1 MSCLL
6 CSIAQKHVATKVVYE
21 DAAVIAYLSP
31 DPSAVGHI
39 IVVPKQ
45 HAETLEELPDA
56 LATQLFYV
64 ASYAASAVYEGL
76 ASQGTNI
83 ICNNGAGAGV
93 KGHVSLHIIP
103 RKENDGLSFVWEP
116 KQFAPA
122 DFDDTV
128 KKVKDKAD
136 YIGVKKETKKAVAPV
151 VMSSSP
157 QPVPQESVEAS
168 SPESPQKEVI
178 TKGEEENYMIK
189 HLYRIP

>member
-1 MSCLL
+1 MSCPV
-6 CSIAQKHVATKVVYE
+6 CSITQKHVATKIVYE
-21 DAAVIAYLSP
+21 DAAVLAYFSP

-93 KGHVSLHIIP
+93 KGHVTLHIIP

-116 KQFAPA
+116 KQLTPA
-122 DFDDTV
+122 EFDDTV

-136 YIGVKKETKKAVAPV
+136 YIGVTKDTKKSVAPV
-151 VMSSSP
+151 VASP
-157 QPVPQESVEAS
+157 HAVPSESVETS
-168 SPESPQKEVI
+168 SHESPQKEVI
-178 TKGEEENYMIK
+178 AKGEEENYMIK

>member
-1 MSCLL
+1 MTCPV
-6 CSIAQKHVATKVVYE
+6 CSIAQKHVAAKIVYE
-21 DAAVIAYLSP
+21 DAVVIAYLSP

-39 IVVPKQ
+39 IIVPKQ

-83 ICNNGAGAGV
+83 ICNNGPGAGI
-93 KGHVSLHIIP
+93 KGHVTIHIIP

-116 KQFAPA
+116 KQITPA
-122 DFDDTV
+122 DFDDIV
-128 KKVKDKAD
+128 KKIKDKAD
-136 YIGVKKETKKAVAPV
+136 YIGVKKETKKTAAPV
-151 VMSSSP
+151 VVSSP
-157 QPVPQESVEAS
+157 QTVVQEPAETS
-168 SPESPQKEVI
+168 SSEEPQKEVI
-178 TKGEEENYMIK
+178 EKGEEENYMIK

>member
-1 MSCLL
+1 MTCPV
-6 CSIAQKHVATKVVYE
+6 CSIAQKHIAAKIVYE
-21 DAAVIAYLSP
+21 DAVVIAYLSP

-64 ASYAASAVYEGL
+64 ASYTASAVYEGL

-83 ICNNGAGAGV
+83 ICNNGPGAGI
-93 KGHVSLHIIP
+93 KGHVTLHIIP

-116 KQFAPA
+116 KQVAPA
-122 DFDDTV
+122 DFDDIV

-136 YIGVKKETKKAVAPV
+136 YIGVKKETRKTVAPV
-151 VMSSSP
+151 VMSSP
-157 QPVPQESVEAS
+157 QTVPQESVETP
-168 SPESPQKEVI
+168 SPEGPQKEVI
-178 TKGEEENYMIK
+178 AKGEEENYMIK
-189 HLYRIP
+189 HFYRIP